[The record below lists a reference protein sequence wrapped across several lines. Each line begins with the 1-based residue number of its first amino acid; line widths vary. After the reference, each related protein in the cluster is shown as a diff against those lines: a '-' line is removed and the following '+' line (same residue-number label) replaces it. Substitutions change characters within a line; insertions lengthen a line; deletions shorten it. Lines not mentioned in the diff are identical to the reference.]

1 MKSGQNVLKWRKSIL
16 HTRGLGAIPG
26 LCYLP
31 MTDKFLQWLIG
42 LIRSGDVH
50 PFYICKEWKRLSRK
64 VMRDDKWE
72 CQIHKRMGRYRRA
85 NLVHHQKP
93 VKEFPSLALS
103 RNYEEDGEEKR
114 NLISV
119 CRGCHETVCHPERL
133 RKAAKLDEI
142 TVERWD

>member
-1 MKSGQNVLKWRKSIL
+1 
-16 HTRGLGAIPG
+16 
-26 LCYLP
+26 

-42 LIRSGDVH
+42 LIRSGDIH
-50 PFYICKEWKRLSRK
+50 PFYICKEWKRLSRQ
-64 VMRDDKWE
+64 VMKDDKWE
-72 CQIHKRMGRYRRA
+72 CQIHKRMGRYCRA
-85 NLVHHQKP
+85 DLVHHQKH
-93 VKEFPSLALS
+93 VKEFPALALS